1 MSEELEVVVGYST
14 LGALIGT
21 ALALVLV
28 VARPGAD
35 TWLLPAAGA
44 VLFALVTVVFLA
56 FGVLP

>member
-1 MSEELEVVVGYST
+1 MVVGYST